1 MTTTPTPTPA
11 PALDRL
17 FSTLRRSPVT
27 RSSDRVVA
35 GVCAGIANRLGVSTA
50 IVRVVAVLLAIM
62 GPAIVL
68 YLAAWLLLPDSTGRI
83 RLERAVRDGDL
94 PSVVLLVLTVLAV
107 LPDAG
112 FHHHAGWLPFAA
124 IAAIAVA
131 GHRAGWWKTGSA
143 RRSSSVAGNGGQT
156 PGHGPQDAPHA

>member
-17 FSTLRRSPVT
+17 FRTLRRSPVT

-62 GPAIVL
+62 GPAMVL

-94 PSVVLLVLTVLAV
+94 PSVVLTVLTVLAV
-107 LPDAG
+107 LADAG
-112 FHHHAGWLPFAA
+112 FHHAGWLPFAA
-124 IAAIAVA
+124 IAAFAVA

>member
-17 FSTLRRSPVT
+17 FDTLRRSPVT

-107 LPDAG
+107 LADAG
-112 FHHHAGWLPFAA
+112 FHHAGWLPFAV
-124 IAAIAVA
+124 IAAITVA